1 MNELDKRIYKTILII
16 FVVVSV
22 IMVLVFN
29 RLMTPRF
36 LSTVELRVNGYI
48 LLNADR
54 DGSRKQSSSILSA
67 SEDNKKWFIVV
78 DNEKEKKLITSLL
91 SILNDPMKSNS
102 GVMVST
108 PDIDTKLFKQVS
120 NQDNFIAVI
129 NDTGKLSGYFK
140 PPFDRN
146 KMVVTYSSVFTHR

>member
-1 MNELDKRIYKTILII
+1 MNELDKRIYKTIAII

-36 LSTVELRVNGYI
+36 LSTIELRVNGYI

-54 DGSRKQSSSILSA
+54 DGSRKLSPSIVSSN
-67 SEDNKKWFIVV
+67 EDNKKWFIVV
-78 DNEKEKKLITSLL
+78 DNESEKELISNLL
-91 SILNDPMKSNS
+91 SIVNDPMKSNTE
-102 GVMVST
+102 VMLST
-108 PDIDTKLFKQVS
+108 PIIDSKLFQQVS
-120 NQDNFIAVI
+120 NQNNFIAVI

>member
-1 MNELDKRIYKTILII
+1 MNELDKRIYKTIAII

-36 LSTVELRVNGYI
+36 LSTIELRVNGYI

-54 DGSRKQSSSILSA
+54 DGSRKLSPSIVNSN
-67 SEDNKKWFIVV
+67 EDNKKWFIVV
-78 DNEKEKKLITSLL
+78 DNESEKELISNLL
-91 SILNDPMKSNS
+91 SIVNDPMKSNTE
-102 GVMVST
+102 VMLST
-108 PDIDTKLFKQVS
+108 PIIDSKLFQQVS
-120 NQDNFIAVI
+120 NQNNFIAVI

>member
-16 FVVVSV
+16 FLVVSV
-22 IMVLVFN
+22 IMTLVFN

-36 LSTVELRVNGYI
+36 LSTIELKVNGYI

-54 DGSRKQSSSILSA
+54 DGSRKQSPSILSA
-67 SEDNKKWFIVV
+67 SEYNKKWFIVV
-78 DNEKEKKLITSLL
+78 DNEKEKKLITNLL
-91 SILNDPMKSNS
+91 SIVNDPMKSNTEL
-102 GVMVST
+102 MVST
-108 PDIDTKLFKQVS
+108 PEIDSKLFKQVS

>member
-16 FVVVSV
+16 FLVVSV
-22 IMVLVFN
+22 IMTLVFN

-36 LSTVELRVNGYI
+36 LSTIELKVNGYI

-54 DGSRKQSSSILSA
+54 DGSRKQSPSILSA

-78 DNEKEKKLITSLL
+78 DNEKEKKLITNLL
-91 SILNDPMKSNS
+91 SIVNDPMKSNTEL
-102 GVMVST
+102 MVST
-108 PDIDTKLFKQVS
+108 PEIDSKLFKQVS

>member
-1 MNELDKRIYKTILII
+1 MNELDKRIYKTIAMI

-36 LSTVELRVNGYI
+36 LSTIELRVNGYI

-54 DGSRKQSSSILSA
+54 DGSRKLSPSIVNSN
-67 SEDNKKWFIVV
+67 EDNKKWFIVV
-78 DNEKEKKLITSLL
+78 DNESEKELISNLL
-91 SILNDPMKSNS
+91 SIVNDPMKSNTE
-102 GVMVST
+102 VMLST
-108 PDIDTKLFKQVS
+108 PIIDSKLFQQVS
-120 NQDNFIAVI
+120 NQNNFIAVI

>member
-1 MNELDKRIYKTILII
+1 MNELDKKIYKTILII

-48 LLNADR
+48 ILNADR
-54 DGSRKQSSSILSA
+54 DGSRKASNSILNS
-67 SEDNKKWFIVV
+67 SEDNKKWFMVV
-78 DNEKEKKLITSLL
+78 GNEKEKKLIDDLL
-91 SILNDPMKSNS
+91 SILNDPMKSNTE
-102 GVMVST
+102 VMLTT
-108 PDIDTKLFKQVS
+108 PAVDSKLAEQVS

-129 NDTGKLSGYFK
+129 NDEGTLSGYFK

>member
-16 FVVVSV
+16 FVVASV

-54 DGSRKQSSSILSA
+54 DGSRKTSPIILKP
-67 SEDNKKWFIVV
+67 SEGNEKWFMVV
-78 DNEKEKKLITSLL
+78 GNETEKKLISNLL
-91 SILNDPMKSNS
+91 SILNDPMKSET
-102 GVMVST
+102 GVMLTT
-108 PDIDTKLFKQVS
+108 PAIDSKLYEQVS
-120 NQDNFIAVI
+120 DQDNFIAVI
-129 NDTGKLSGYFK
+129 NDEGTLSGYFK
-140 PPFDRN
+140 PPFDTN

>member
-1 MNELDKRIYKTILII
+1 MNELDKRIYKTIAMI

-54 DGSRKQSSSILSA
+54 DGSRKLSPSIVDSN
-67 SEDNKKWFIVV
+67 EDNKKWLIVV
-78 DNEKEKKLITSLL
+78 DNESEKELISNLL
-91 SILNDPMKSNS
+91 SIVNDPMKSNTE
-102 GVMVST
+102 VMLST
-108 PDIDTKLFKQVS
+108 PIIDSKLFQQVS
-120 NQDNFIAVI
+120 NQNNFIAVI

>member
-54 DGSRKQSSSILSA
+54 DGSRKQSPIILSS

-78 DNEKEKKLITSLL
+78 DNETEEKLVTSLL
-91 SILNDPMKSNS
+91 SILNDPMQSNTE
-102 GVMVST
+102 VLLST
-108 PDIDTKLFKQVS
+108 PEIASKLFEQVS
-120 NQDNFIAVI
+120 DQDNFIAVI

>member
-1 MNELDKRIYKTILII
+1 MKELDKRIYKTILII
-16 FVVVSV
+16 FVAVSV

-36 LSTVELRVNGYI
+36 LSTIELRINGYI

-54 DGSRKQSSSILSA
+54 DGSRKQSPNILSA
-67 SEDNKKWFIVV
+67 SEDNEKWFIVV
-78 DNEKEKKLITSLL
+78 DNDKEKKVITYLL
-91 SILNDPMKSNS
+91 SIVNDPMKSKTE
-102 GVMVST
+102 VMVST
-108 PDIDTKLFKQVS
+108 PEIDARLIEQVS
-120 NQDNFIAVI
+120 QQDNFIAVI

-140 PPFDRN
+140 PPFDTN